1 MKDLFF
7 LGILIFLQFSILLN
21 IQLLISYFS
30 SGKKGSLKGVYA
42 AASVNLFIGII
53 ILLIMVFAPDVVSKF
68 ELQSMTVPESGLIF
82 CLLVFIKARIALRV
96 FRRAKDPDYYD
107 ISFFGKKVYRLNVV
121 KKSEL
126 AVFLL
131 SMPVTLIA
139 GAYFVVNI
147 FV

>member
-1 MKDLFF
+1 MKDVFF
-7 LGILIFLQFSILLN
+7 LGFLIFLQLSILVN

-30 SGKKGSLKGVYA
+30 SGKKRNLKGVYA
-42 AASVNLFIGII
+42 AAAVNFVTGI
-53 ILLIMVFAPDVVSKF
+53 ILLSFMVFAPDVVSRF
-68 ELQSMTVPESGLIF
+68 ELQSMTVPESGLLF
-82 CLLVFIKARIALRV
+82 CLLVFIKTRIAVRV
-96 FRRAKDPDYYD
+96 FKRAKDPDYYD

-121 KKSEL
+121 KKTEL

>member
-1 MKDLFF
+1 MKDAFF
-7 LGILIFLQFSILLN
+7 LGLLIILQISILVN
-21 IQLLISYFS
+21 IQFLINYFS
-30 SGKKGSLKGVYA
+30 AEKKRSIKSVLGA
-42 AASVNLFIGII
+42 ALVNFIIGIV
-53 ILLIMVFAPDVVSKF
+53 LLMIMIFAPDVVSKF
-68 ELQSMTVPESGLIF
+68 QIQSMTVPESGLIF
-82 CLLVFIKARIALRV
+82 CLLVFIKTRIAVRV
-96 FRRAKDPDYYD
+96 FKRVKDPDFYD

-139 GAYFVVNI
+139 GAYFIVNI

>member
-1 MKDLFF
+1 MKDVFF
-7 LGILIFLQFSILLN
+7 LGLLILLQISILVN
-21 IQLLISYFS
+21 IQLVVSYFKS
-30 SGKKGSLKGVYA
+30 EGKGSLKSVIA
-42 AASVNLFIGII
+42 AASVNFLIGII
-53 ILLIMVFAPDVVSKF
+53 LLVIMLFAPEVVSAFKI
-68 ELQSMTVPESGLIF
+68 QSMTVPESGLIF
-82 CLLVFIKARIALRV
+82 CLLIFVKTRIALRV
-96 FRRAKDPDYYD
+96 LKRVKDPDFYD

-139 GAYFVVNI
+139 GAYFIVNI

>member
-7 LGILIFLQFSILLN
+7 LGLLIVLQISILLN
-21 IQLLISYFS
+21 IRFAINYFIRGEEESRKGLL
-30 SGKKGSLKGVYA
+30 A
-42 AASVNLFIGII
+42 AASVNFLIGI
-53 ILLIMVFAPDVVSKF
+53 ILLIIMFFAPDILSKF
-68 ELQSMTVPESGLIF
+68 QIQSMTVPESGLIF
-82 CLLVFIKARIALRV
+82 CLLVFIKIRIVLRV
-96 FRRAKDPDYYD
+96 FKRVKDPDFYD